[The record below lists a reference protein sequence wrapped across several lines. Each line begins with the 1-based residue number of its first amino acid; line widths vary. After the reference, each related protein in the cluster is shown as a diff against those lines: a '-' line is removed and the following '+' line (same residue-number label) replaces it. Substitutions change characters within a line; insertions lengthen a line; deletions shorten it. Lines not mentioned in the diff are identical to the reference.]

1 VVDPGQLHEAICQ
14 AFDEEELRTLCF
26 DLDLDYDALRGD
38 GKDAKARELVGW
50 HTRRG
55 ALMDLVKAVQRRRP
69 KNLFWAN
76 VMNDETVPP
85 LANQYA
91 TAKMLMLSV
100 GRVENRMD
108 ALETQ
113 VVKVVAQV
121 DRLRTV
127 SWATLTA
134 ILFLVGGLA
143 VVTLIAILG

>member
-38 GKDAKARELVGW
+38 GKDARARELVGW

-69 KNLFWAN
+69 NQYWTNAVEDK
-76 VMNDETVPP
+76 TVPP
-85 LANQYA
+85 AVNQYA
-91 TAKMLMLSV
+91 TARMLMLTV
-100 GRVENRMD
+100 GR
-108 ALETQ
+108 LEIRVDQMEGQ
-113 VVKVVAQV
+113 VGRIVAQV